1 VIGRVFAIATFA
13 GWVML
18 IASSVQAQPTL
29 SIGPVAPNVYR
40 VSADGEMTL
49 FVVTPD
55 GILLVDSLSRPIAT
69 ALKAEFETRFP
80 GQAVRYVVHTHHHL
94 DRANGGSIFNGTAEL
109 VGHQLFDDELAAS
122 RRGNSAGYAFVQV
135 SESIVERFRVIKVGG
150 VDVQVSAVGPIHARD
165 MLAVGFPSARL
176 AFVVDGPPVDVA
188 PFDFGSLTLP
198 DVRSWLRG
206 VLALEFDTLLFDDGR
221 QMSRAAVVALADHLD
236 ALIDTILQ
244 AKESRRSLAS
254 LQAGPLPAT
263 LSTGPHAANT
273 AGKLRYLYPRL
284 NVLTVD
290 AHAAAAAQHAGAN
303 SGYCAG
309 FSTCDPAKGV
319 VPAGMAGVGFS
330 AGLFGAAV
338 EWRLGGQ
345 FTGSRSSPLFDDAF
359 AYREQRLSVLARFN
373 APPRGSLGLR
383 VVVGVSTV
391 RERSKGQDFVK
402 LALAPVGGRHTVA
415 HLISKASIVVGADL
429 TTRVGRSMSL
439 VVPVRLSTRQE
450 FEHSPGPT
458 DIQVGVGLAV
468 QVRRFVLM
476 R

>member
-1 VIGRVFAIATFA
+1 MIGRVLAIATLA
-13 GWVML
+13 GWVIL
-18 IASSVQAQPTL
+18 IASTVQAQPTL
-29 SIGPVAPNVYR
+29 SISSVGPNVYR
-40 VSADGEMTL
+40 VSADGETTL
-49 FVVTPD
+49 FLVTPE

-80 GQAVRYVVHTHHHL
+80 GQTVRYVVHTHHHL
-94 DRANGGSIFNGTAEL
+94 DRADGGSIFNRTAEL
-109 VGHQLFDDELAAS
+109 VGHQRFDDELAAS

-135 SESIVERFRVIKVGG
+135 SESIVERYRVIRLGA

-176 AFVVDGPPVDVA
+176 AFVVEGPPIDVA
-188 PFDFGSLTLP
+188 PFDFGSLTP
-198 DVRSWLRG
+198 PAVRSWLRG
-206 VLALEFDTLLFDDGR
+206 VLALDFDTLLFDDGR
-221 QMSRAAVVALADHLD
+221 QMSRAAVVALADHLEALTD
-236 ALIDTILQ
+236 AILE
-244 AKESRRSLAS
+244 ARASRRSLAS
-254 LQAGPLPAT
+254 LQAGPLPAA
-263 LSTGPHAANT
+263 LATGPHAANT
-273 AGKLRYLYPRL
+273 AGTLRYLYPRL
-284 NVLTVD
+284 NSLTVD
-290 AHAAAAAQHAGAN
+290 AQVAAVAQHAAAN
-303 SGYCAG
+303 SGYCPG

-319 VPAGMAGVGFS
+319 VPAGTAGVGFS
-330 AGLFGAAV
+330 VGLFGAAV

-345 FTGSRSSPLFDDAF
+345 LTGSRSSPLFDDAF
-359 AYREQRLSVLARFN
+359 AYREQRLSMLARFN

-402 LALAPVGGRHTVA
+402 LALAPVGGRHTVD
-415 HLISKASIVVGADL
+415 HLVRKASIVVGADL
-429 TTRVGRSMSL
+429 TTRVGRSTSL

-450 FEHSPGPT
+450 FEHSPGAI